1 MKSIVNTS
9 LFNVSE
15 LNDLLYNCKY
25 KFLIQNK
32 MNRNMIET
40 YSKDLV
46 LFDTFEEYIINNYK
60 NLDKNKLNKYI
71 NFLYNSFNKYP
82 NIVFD
87 SILFNKKN
95 IELFFSAD
103 QINNINIYKNKI
115 TKIVNKELNNL
126 YLNKNKEISNLLLK
140 YSISNIGIDNRID
153 NVYKHILNNFQNNS
167 SLLAY
172 EFIIKYTAH
181 LLSKEYNLDN
191 IKPYITNY
199 DIDENN
205 IEANCIGK
213 CFENSG
219 VILIHKNIIKNSNS
233 DEMLSNVIIAIS
245 HEIRH
250 YMQAR
255 NQKCN
260 IPSRESYYWIM
271 FNLFSR
277 YFSNFNYD
285 EYNKNYNN
293 YEIEIDANYFSFN
306 EAHKILSKYLN
317 NKRNDNILE
326 SERNKFETKVLS
338 LANTKYDI
346 FDKKLKEDIQYNI
359 YLLDKIVKNNPI
371 LLDRHPIL
379 NYIYNKNGSRRNIYR
394 LVNIENDY
402 NIKGLNDLYKDYYL
416 YDINNIFDIKLE
428 HYDPKTVKLVINKVL
443 DLEIEE
449 TNELIYLFNY
459 DYNFDNKIERKRYIL
474 KVNAKTNRINNT
486 IKYMNSNHSLIE
498 KLDNYLINN
507 KIDKFNILVKQ
518 LNQNIQNINN
528 KYENDTLSRAAK
540 VLKRMNK

>member
-9 LFNVSE
+9 LFNMSE
-15 LNDLLYNCKY
+15 LDNLLSYSSKY
-25 KFLIQNK
+25 KILLQNK

-46 LFDTFEEYIINNYK
+46 LFDTFEEYIINNYN

-140 YSISNIGIDNRID
+140 YSISNIGEDNRID
-153 NVYKHILNNFQNNS
+153 SVYKFILNNFQNNS

-277 YFSNFNYD
+277 YFSNFNYN
-285 EYNKNYNN
+285 EYNKNYYN
-293 YEIEIDANYFSFN
+293 YEIEIDANKFSY
-306 EAHKILSKYLN
+306 EMAHKILSKYLN
-317 NKRNDNILE
+317 DKKNQNILNI
-326 SERNKFETKVLS
+326 ERNKYDTEMLS
-338 LANTKYDI
+338 IANTKYDI
-346 FDKKLKEDIQYNI
+346 FDKK
-359 YLLDKIVKNNPI
+359 
-371 LLDRHPIL
+371 
-379 NYIYNKNGSRRNIYR
+379 
-394 LVNIENDY
+394 
-402 NIKGLNDLYKDYYL
+402 IK
-416 YDINNIFDIKLE
+416 
-428 HYDPKTVKLVINKVL
+428 
-443 DLEIEE
+443 
-449 TNELIYLFNY
+449 
-459 DYNFDNKIERKRYIL
+459 
-474 KVNAKTNRINNT
+474 
-486 IKYMNSNHSLIE
+486 
-498 KLDNYLINN
+498 
-507 KIDKFNILVKQ
+507 
-518 LNQNIQNINN
+518 
-528 KYENDTLSRAAK
+528 
-540 VLKRMNK
+540 